1 MRVEK
6 IRNNRMWKNEMEMI
20 LTERLGQI
28 YRRIINKKEIK
39 KSKEQDERIE
49 EDLEKILKEETKDG
63 SNLYCEYEETRSVYM
78 NRLLSTYYKEGFRDA
93 IKLIIKNMR

>member
-28 YRRIINKKEIK
+28 YRRIINKKEM
-39 KSKEQDERIE
+39 DW
-49 EDLEKILKEETKDG
+49 L
-63 SNLYCEYEETRSVYM
+63 
-78 NRLLSTYYKEGFRDA
+78 
-93 IKLIIKNMR
+93 